1 MLWVN
6 LIMDTFGAMAL
17 ASLPPSPEVMNNSP
31 RNRNAFIINKSM
43 AYNIFGVGLLFF
55 AITLGFLYIF
65 QHADIT
71 SMTDLLSLQLG
82 KANKVT
88 PYEQTLLFSI
98 FVWTHFW
105 YMFNARSFETGKSYF
120 SLKQSAGFKTIVGVI
135 ILGQIIIVELL
146 YNFFNV
152 EPMFHT
158 TDWQFNLNGCIDWL
172 IIVGVSSLVL
182 WVRELYCL
190 VLHRD

>member
-1 MLWVN
+1 
-6 LIMDTFGAMAL
+6 MAL
-17 ASLPPSPEVMNNSP
+17 ASLPPSPTVMNDKP
-31 RNRNAFIINKSM
+31 RDRNAFIINRSM

-65 QHADIT
+65 QHAEIT
-71 SMTDLLSLQLG
+71 SMTDLLSMQLG
-82 KANKVT
+82 VANKVT

-105 YMFNARSFETGKSYF
+105 YMFNTRSYEANNSYF
-120 SLKQSAGFKTIVGVI
+120 KLKQSSGFKTIVGVI

-158 TDWQFNLNGCIDWL
+158 TDWHFNLNGCIDWL
-172 IIVGVSSLVL
+172 IIVGASSLVL
-182 WVRELYCL
+182 WIREGWFLL
-190 VLHRD
+190 TKKR